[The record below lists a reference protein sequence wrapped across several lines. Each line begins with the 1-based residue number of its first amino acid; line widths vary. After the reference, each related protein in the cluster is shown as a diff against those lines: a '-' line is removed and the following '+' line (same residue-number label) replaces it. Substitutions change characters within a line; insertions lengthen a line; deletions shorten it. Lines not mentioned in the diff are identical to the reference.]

1 MDSIAKITMNV
12 WLKMANVR
20 IFAWTD
26 LPIASAYALK
36 DLFSVQMD
44 KLAKP
49 INVRNS
55 PVTIIAIANQKPVLV
70 NRVLFSMRM
79 EELVNS
85 FRGVI

>member
-1 MDSIAKITMNV
+1 
-12 WLKMANVR
+12 MANVR
-20 IFAWTD
+20 IFASTG

-55 PVTIIAIANQKPVLV
+55 PVTIIAIASQKPVLV
-70 NRVLFSMRM
+70 NPVLFSMRM

-85 FRGVI
+85 FRGAI

>member
-1 MDSIAKITMNV
+1 MGS
-12 WLKMANVR
+12 VR
-20 IFAWTD
+20 IFASTG
-26 LPIASAYALK
+26 LQIASAYALK

-70 NRVLFSMRM
+70 NPVLFSMRM

>member
-12 WLKMANVR
+12 WLKMGSVR
-20 IFAWTD
+20 IFASIG
-26 LPIASAYALK
+26 LPIVSAYVLK

-55 PVTIIAIANQKPVLV
+55 PATIIAIANQKPVLA
-70 NRVLFSMRM
+70 NPVLFSMRM

-85 FRGVI
+85 FRGAI